1 MTGIVT
7 LLAVLL
13 ILLLGFLLR
22 RSKRAPASDGR
33 QLQADGAVN
42 DPRLPNEDRR
52 KELLDRMFGPDDW
65 EFVLSRAPKDVQ
77 RLFLKERKEIA
88 FCWLSE
94 IRSGAKAAMRIH
106 IGHARASQ
114 NLDVLPELSLM
125 IDYFLIQ
132 AKCGFVAGVLLLRGP
147 VALRR
152 MVKQTVRL
160 SNQLGGLIELAL
172 KMPPVPSDAS
182 VR

>member
-1 MTGIVT
+1 MTGTVT

-13 ILLLGFLLR
+13 IVLLGFLLN
-22 RSKRAPASDGR
+22 RSGR
-33 QLQADGAVN
+33 ADGAVN
-42 DPRLPNEDRR
+42 DVRLPVEDRR

-65 EFVLSRAPKDVQ
+65 EFILRRAPKDVQ

-106 IGHARASQ
+106 IGRARASQ
-114 NLDVLPELSLM
+114 NLEVLPELRLM
-125 IDYFLIQ
+125 IEYFLIQ
-132 AKCGFVAGVLLLRGP
+132 AKCGFVAGVLWLRGP

-152 MVKQTVRL
+152 MVQQTVNL
-160 SNQLGGLIELAL
+160 SDQLGGLIELAL
-172 KMPPVPSDAS
+172 KKQPVPSDAR